1 MAVTNFGNLGLE
13 QKLTWARSTWKE
25 ARHKRFLAKFEGTG
39 ASSMIQRIPELT
51 KTSGGDKAIIT
62 LIPDLESDGVVGDNQ
77 LDGNEESIKAFDRT
91 ITIDQMRN
99 ANRHKGR
106 MAEQRSVIRFRE
118 TSKDVLAEWLADRTD
133 QLAILTL
140 SGIGYGFHTNGAP
153 RVAQSQLSQLEFAND
168 VAAPTAGR
176 HFRWDA
182 ANGLVSGDTTVVAAG
197 DTPTYKMLVEMK
209 AQARHTNMRPIRG
222 TGGVELFHVFL
233 HPLAMAK
240 LKLDPDFL
248 ANMRSAGVRGDS
260 NPLFAGGVVT
270 QDGLVIHD
278 YRHVFNTTGAAAGS
292 KWGAGGNVD
301 GSRILM
307 CGSQA
312 LAYADLGMPEWNEEG
327 KDYGNQQGISI
338 AKIQGMLK
346 PKFPSQATGSE
357 EDFGVMCVDVS
368 LD

>member
-1 MAVTNFGNLGLE
+1 MALTNFGALGLQ

-25 ARHKRFLAKFEGTG
+25 AREKRFLSKFEGTG
-39 ASSMIQRIPELT
+39 ADAMIQRITELT
-51 KTSGGDKAIIT
+51 KTSGGDKAVIT

-118 TSKDVLAEWLADRTD
+118 TSKDVLAAWLADRTD
-133 QLAILTL
+133 QLAMLTL
-140 SGIGYGFHTNGAP
+140 SGIGYEFHTNGAL
-153 RVAQSQLSQLEFAND
+153 RSADSQLSELEFAAD
-168 VAAPTAGR
+168 VSAPTANR
-176 HFRWDA
+176 HFQWDA
-182 ANGLVSGDTTVVAAG
+182 TNGLSAGNTAAVAVA
-197 DTPTYKMLVEMK
+197 DTPTYAMLVEMK

-222 TGGVELFHVFL
+222 KGGVEMYHVFM

-240 LKLDPDFL
+240 LKLDSDYL
-248 ANMRSAGVRGDS
+248 ANVRSAGVRGDS
-260 NPLFAGGVVT
+260 NPLFAGGIVT

-278 YRHVFNTTGAAAGS
+278 YRHCFNTTGATSGVN
-292 KWGAGGNVD
+292 KWGAGSDVD
-301 GSRILM
+301 GSRVLM
-307 CGSQA
+307 CGAQS
-312 LAYADLGMPEWNEEG
+312 LAYADLGMPEWDEEG

-346 PKFPSQATGSE
+346 PSFPSQATGAT
-357 EDFGVMCVDVS
+357 EDFGVMCVDVAI
-368 LD
+368 